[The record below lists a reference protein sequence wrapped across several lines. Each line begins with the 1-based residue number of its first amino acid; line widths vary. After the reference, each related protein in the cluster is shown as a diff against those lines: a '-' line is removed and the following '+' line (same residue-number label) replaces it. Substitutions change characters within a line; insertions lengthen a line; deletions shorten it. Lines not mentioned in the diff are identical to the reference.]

1 MNDYYN
7 LSKPQL
13 SLQIETLIFSC
24 LSVCFCIGSQ
34 CIASTALRFD
44 SRSGF
49 ISIDLYPIGSNR
61 DLFDGRIAFV
71 VNCDFESRDKLNDLH
86 NYLTGVLENGFYKFA
101 GFTPVKK
108 AS

>member
-34 CIASTALRFD
+34 CIASTALSFD

-49 ISIDLYPIGSNR
+49 ISIGLYQHDVNR
-61 DLFDGRIAFV
+61 KCFEGRISFV
-71 VNCDFESRDKLNDLH
+71 VSCDFESRDKLNDLH
-86 NYLTGVLENGFYKFA
+86 SYLTGVLENGYSRFG
-101 GFTPVKK
+101 GFSPME
-108 AS
+108 AA